1 MCCTKAEAAAYKK
14 DMLSVVKT
22 HVAPSYA
29 VHPRTGDAY
38 AAYNKPEAVIDWLD
52 HVTPKG
58 EALCDTL
65 HSSSE
70 DNSNSSHQLTATVT
84 NVQHTAAACCCTLL
98 HRAAAVL
105 CAAAGCLWS

>member
-1 MCCTKAEAAAYKK
+1 MCCTQKEAAAYKK

-58 EALCDTL
+58 KALPAL
-65 HSSSE
+65 HSSRAMVAAAAE
-70 DNSNSSHQLTATVT
+70 PGHSNSS
-84 NVQHTAAACCCTLL
+84 
-98 HRAAAVL
+98 
-105 CAAAGCLWS
+105 SS